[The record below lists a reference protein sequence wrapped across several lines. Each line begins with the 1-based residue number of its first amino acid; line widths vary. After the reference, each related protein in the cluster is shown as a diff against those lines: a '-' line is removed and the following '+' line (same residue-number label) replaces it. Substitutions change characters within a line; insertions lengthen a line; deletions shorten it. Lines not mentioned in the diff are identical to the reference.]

1 MIYNLYGEYFMC
13 RKVAI
18 IPIAKSAKTA
28 KNDLTKS
35 SLLFQS
41 SLPFFVYLSLNLPS
55 IFLQRYHSVRSCL
68 DYFVA
73 GFEGIFV
80 DFKYIFFGF
89 IGVVYLA

>member
-1 MIYNLYGEYFMC
+1 MTEEKQ
-13 RKVAI
+13 KVTHRQHFA
-18 IPIAKSAKTA
+18 SQ
-28 KNDLTKS
+28 
-35 SLLFQS
+35 FR
-41 SLPFFVYLSLNLPS
+41 LPPLPS
-55 IFLQRYHSVRSCL
+55 IFLQRHNSVRSCL